1 MTGATETEEVSLTS
15 VISVCACRICQTAKS
30 REELISPCN
39 CKGQFHDHCN
49 HIRKIMLEIINKFLT
64 VRGHGIENLKS
75 LHLPYDRK
83 LMISILEDR
92 KNQTVVKMFWDT
104 QFPTGTLGKVHLS
117 CLERWLNMCG
127 RQYCEICR
135 FQFQAVRKRRYGIC
149 QSIRVWIRH
158 PRHGML
164 LRSDLIVATILTM
177 VTLGLA
183 TVCLLG
189 MRYFV
194 TEGLKLGVPALY
206 SQPDKL
212 RCRLEK
218 TEVGDVGEPE
228 DQCRARLL
236 QMWGVPVFF
245 WPGVILMFLTVI
257 VLGYLATLYLMA
269 KDHVLPWYRWWSRCM
284 IISIIVTPTPGREDI
299 LEEDE
304 HDHCEERV

>member
-206 SQPDKL
+206 SQ
-212 RCRLEK
+212 
-218 TEVGDVGEPE
+218 
-228 DQCRARLL
+228 
-236 QMWGVPVFF
+236 
-245 WPGVILMFLTVI
+245 GVILMFLTVI